1 MEDFFTCRDLS
12 VSLCMMPCP
21 VLHLLLHHKSLPR
34 RLPASVTVFFSNAEE
49 TTQTIFYTAT
59 YRQDFHK
66 NTHTHMQAHNVFTPN
81 IEDHME
87 EISFLVRANPELC
100 VVY

>member
-12 VSLCMMPCP
+12 VSPCMMPCP

-49 TTQTIFYTAT
+49 TTQTIFTLLHT
-59 YRQDFHK
+59 DRIFTK
-66 NTHTHMQAHNVFTPN
+66 THTHMQAHNVFTPN

-87 EISFLVRANPELC
+87 EISFLVHANPKLC